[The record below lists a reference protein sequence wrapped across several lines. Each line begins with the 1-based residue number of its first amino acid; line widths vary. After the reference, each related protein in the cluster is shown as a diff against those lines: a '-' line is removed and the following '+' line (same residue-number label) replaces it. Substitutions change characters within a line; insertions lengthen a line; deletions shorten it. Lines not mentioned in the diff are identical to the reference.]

1 MCGKPKTRSNVG
13 GEGKPTVRNGEH
25 LLANV
30 RSRSPAF
37 AGDLDL
43 RVAVRLVPSKGLRQE
58 RGLNRPVV
66 THITPETQRSS
77 PGQGEATGN
86 RGGGLKQF

>member
-1 MCGKPKTRSNVG
+1 VCGKPKTRSNVG
-13 GEGKPTVRNGEH
+13 GVGKPTVRNGEH

-30 RSRSPAF
+30 RSRSSASV
-37 AGDLDL
+37 GDSDL
-43 RVAVRLVPSKGLRQE
+43 RVVGRQVPRKGLCQE
-58 RGLNRPVV
+58 RGPNRPVV